1 MFANTNFLIFD
12 MHKTLLEKPIPNKNT
27 SRSDNY
33 LFIFAPH
40 DFTKYSIDKRKL
52 FFSFNI

>member
-1 MFANTNFLIFD
+1 